1 MKIEDKDFSQY
12 YKEMPPLGKDLSES
26 ILQTI
31 QSQKEVK
38 LYPATMPSLLL
49 WGIIGILLGVMVIG
63 LSMVENISLN
73 LWRNIQI
80 PDFPNLPYLEVS
92 PILMVIMPTLAIVI
106 WFLILV
112 EKKIMKAIL

>member
-12 YKEMPPLGKDLSES
+12 YKEIPPLEKDLSDS
-26 ILQTI
+26 ILQRI
-31 QSQKEVK
+31 QSQKEVQ
-38 LYPATMPSLLL
+38 LHPATMPSLLL
-49 WGIIGILLGVMVIG
+49 WGIIGILLGLMAIG

-73 LWRNIQI
+73 LWENIQI
-80 PDFPNLPYLEVS
+80 PSFPNLPDLEVT

-106 WFLILV
+106 WFLILM